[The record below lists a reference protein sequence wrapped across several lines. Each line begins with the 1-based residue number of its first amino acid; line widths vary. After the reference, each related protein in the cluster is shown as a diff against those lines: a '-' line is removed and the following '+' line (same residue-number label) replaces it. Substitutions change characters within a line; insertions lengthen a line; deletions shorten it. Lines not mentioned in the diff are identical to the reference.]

1 MGRAS
6 WFNEFIPY
14 DFANLL
20 PHSFAFHTNR
30 QIGDVLVYTGAGT
43 GIAANGYSWQQQTNS
58 SSSLTIENSQNAT
71 SIATKVAQT
80 VGSGLFYQNE
90 TQLRVQYKSSS
101 SNFFA
106 VLVD

>member
-58 SSSLTIENSQNAT
+58 SSSLTIENQVPK
-71 SIATKVAQT
+71 IE
-80 VGSGLFYQNE
+80 F
-90 TQLRVQYKSSS
+90 SSERQRCQAK
-101 SNFFA
+101 F
-106 VLVD
+106 